1 MMRATPSTRTSAA
14 APCCLESRKA
24 MRYSRPG
31 GRGAP
36 APDRRVRSL
45 GERLAD
51 DPLHQLARLEGGRR
65 LDLIDEGE
73 RDGRDRRR
81 PLPRQLLDRGA
92 AVEPH
97 DAHALRLHAP
107 PIGRAH
113 LLNPVNATY
122 RIPAS
127 SC

>member
-24 MRYSRPG
+24 MGYSRPG

-51 DPLHQLARLEGGRR
+51 DPLHQLARLEGGRG

-81 PLPRQLLDRGA
+81 PLTRQLLDLGA
-92 AVEPH
+92 AGELAGTHRRSLPLQH
-97 DAHALRLHAP
+97 CP
-107 PIGRAH
+107 G
-113 LLNPVNATY
+113 
-122 RIPAS
+122 
-127 SC
+127 CEG

>member
-92 AVEPH
+92 AVGPH
-97 DAHALRLHAP
+97 DAPAPRLPRPHPPVAAAP
-107 PIGRAH
+107 PA
-113 LLNPVNATY
+113 
-122 RIPAS
+122 
-127 SC
+127 